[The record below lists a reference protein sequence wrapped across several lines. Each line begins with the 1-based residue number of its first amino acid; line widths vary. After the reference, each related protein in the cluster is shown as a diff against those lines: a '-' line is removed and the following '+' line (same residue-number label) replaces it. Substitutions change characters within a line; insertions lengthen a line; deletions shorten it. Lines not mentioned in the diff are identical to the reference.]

1 MSPDP
6 LPQLDRQKVAAAR
19 LWAASQY
26 PYLASALFASRV
38 ISIPGTQ
45 AMVVDERWNLYVDP
59 ELVTKWPV
67 SALGS
72 VLVHHTGHLLRDHAG
87 RARALGVDKE
97 TAKEWTLAADA
108 EINDDLEENMALP
121 GDPVTPEALGF
132 EPGKLAE
139 EYFRHLM
146 DHEHDEQCE
155 CGSGSDGQ
163 PRSWDEK
170 GVAGIPKNA
179 AHLIR
184 CQVASEILNHCRGKE
199 PGSVPAGL
207 IRWAEELLGSKVDWR
222 KVLAAE
228 IRQGIA
234 SIQGKVDYTYSRP
247 SRRASIAKDYI
258 LPSLRKPI
266 PDVAVVIDTSGSMS
280 ERQLGQV
287 LAEVEGL
294 LRSVGL
300 GKERL
305 RVLSCDA
312 DVHNVQR
319 VSSARKVSLMGGGGT
334 NMGAGIDAAMSLRPR
349 PQVVVVLTDGYTPWP
364 ASPPK
369 GAKVIVGLIEGSAT
383 SWPPPTWARVVRIE
397 EAA

>member
-1 MSPDP
+1 
-6 LPQLDRQKVAAAR
+6 
-19 LWAASQY
+19 
-26 PYLASALFASRV
+26 
-38 ISIPGTQ
+38 
-45 AMVVDERWNLYVDP
+45 
-59 ELVTKWPV
+59 
-67 SALGS
+67 
-72 VLVHHTGHLLRDHAG
+72 
-87 RARALGVDKE
+87 
-97 TAKEWTLAADA
+97 
-108 EINDDLEENMALP
+108 
-121 GDPVTPEALGF
+121 
-132 EPGKLAE
+132 
-139 EYFRHLM
+139 
-146 DHEHDEQCE
+146 
-155 CGSGSDGQ
+155 
-163 PRSWDEK
+163 
-170 GVAGIPKNA
+170 
-179 AHLIR
+179 
-184 CQVASEILNHCRGKE
+184 
-199 PGSVPAGL
+199 
-207 IRWAEELLGSKVDWR
+207 
-222 KVLAAE
+222 VLAAE

-312 DVHNVQR
+312 DVHNVHR
-319 VSSARKVSLMGGGGT
+319 VSSARKVSLLGGGGT

-364 ASPPK
+364 ESPPK
-369 GAKVIVGLIEGSAT
+369 GAKVIVGLIEGSTDA
-383 SWPPPTWARVVRIE
+383 WPPPSWARVVRIE

>member
-1 MSPDP
+1 
-6 LPQLDRQKVAAAR
+6 
-19 LWAASQY
+19 
-26 PYLASALFASRV
+26 
-38 ISIPGTQ
+38 
-45 AMVVDERWNLYVDP
+45 VVDDRWNLYVDP

-67 SALGS
+67 PALGS

-139 EYFRHLM
+139 EYFHHLM
-146 DHEHDEQCE
+146 EHEHDEECE

-163 PRSWDEK
+163 PRDWDDK
-170 GVAGIPKNA
+170 RGAGIPKNS

-184 CQVASEILNHCRGKE
+184 CQVASEILKHCRGKE
-199 PGSVPAGL
+199 PGTVPSGL
-207 IRWAEELLGSKVDWR
+207 IRWAEELIGSKVDWR

-234 SIQGKVDYTYSRP
+234 SVQGKVDYTYSRP

-369 GAKVIVGLIEGSAT
+369 GAKVIIGLIEGSAT